1 MVRGKTELGPV
12 NCLYPLPTTL
22 VGVNVSGKPNYI
34 TIAHVGIL
42 DFGSISLGMSKT
54 HYTNAGIRENATFSV
69 NIPSVNMVRQTDY
82 CGLVSGKKVD
92 KAALFHNFYGTLGTA
107 PMIRECPV
115 SMECQLVRTVDFP
128 AHDVFI
134 GTIVN
139 TYCDPCVIT
148 GGAVDVEKVQPILFS
163 MNDRSYFRIG
173 EKIARAWDI
182 GKELMRIPPGY

>member
-54 HYTNAGIRENATFSV
+54 HYTNAGIRENGTFSV

-92 KAALFHNFYGTLGTA
+92 KSALFRNFYGTLGTA
-107 PMIRECPV
+107 PMIHECPV
-115 SMECQLVRTVDFP
+115 NMECRLIRTVDFP
-128 AHDVFI
+128 AHDIFI
-134 GTIVN
+134 GKIEN
-139 TYCDPCVIT
+139 TFCDPVVIT
-148 GGAVDVEKVQPILFS
+148 DGTVDVNKVQPILFS
-163 MNDRSYFRIG
+163 MNDRSYYRIG
-173 EKIARAWDI
+173 ARIGRAWEI
-182 GKELMRIPPGY
+182 GKELMRIALRY